1 MRLSKSA
8 SLKENEPDETK
19 AQSSFTHALAISPS
33 GSIDEYSDSIND
45 LENRLKEVKHNLDAL
60 LEE

>member
-1 MRLSKSA
+1 MLSG
-8 SLKENEPDETK
+8 
-19 AQSSFTHALAISPS
+19 FTHALAINPS
-33 GSIDEYSDSIND
+33 GSIDEYNDSIND

>member
-8 SLKENEPDETK
+8 SLKESKPDETK
-19 AQSSFTHALAISPS
+19 AQSSFTHALAIHPS
-33 GSIDEYSDSIND
+33 GSIYEYSDSIND
-45 LENRLKEVKHNLDAL
+45 PENLLKEIKHNLNAL